1 MPTFPSHLKNYKH
14 KRLLLTTLWKI
25 INYTGLRQIIRPVI
39 TADIPGILLRTAKFL
54 KTKRKHPDNENLIN
68 FTTNTVQRNIVVLVV
83 LTLTLLKTIEIEI
96 QKIPLV
102 EKMYK
107 RN

>member
-1 MPTFPSHLKNYKH
+1 MPTSPSYLKNYKQ
-14 KRLLLTTLWKI
+14 KRLLRTTLWKT
-25 INYTGLRQIIRPVI
+25 INYIGLRQITRPVI
-39 TADIPGILLRTAKFL
+39 TADIPGTLLRTVKFL
-54 KTKRKHPDNENLIN
+54 KTKRKHPDNENSIN

-102 EKMYK
+102 EKIYK